1 MARKQTHHLSPR
13 ERLVYHVQHLEELA
27 EAKELAAGS
36 LKEGFELAE
45 LDGLDPKTLK
55 VVLKLRK
62 MTPAER
68 VQRRALEAIYLSSL
82 GMLDGDALPESA
94 RRRLDPDPPPS
105 GNGDTPADE
114 PNPAAPEADTSGAP
128 VPDVRPTSRQEPPQ
142 KSLALKEPEEAR
154 TEGAAAAAEGK
165 RIYDNPYPAG
175 DPCRAAWDEG
185 WCAQRKSNGLE
196 PPEAYQRRTE
206 KPAPKDA
213 APSGEAAEGA

>member
-1 MARKQTHHLSPR
+1 MAKKQTHHLSPR
-13 ERLVYHVQHLEELA
+13 ERLVHHVQQLED
-27 EAKELAAGS
+27 LAATKEFAAAS
-36 LKEGFELAE
+36 LAEGFELAK

-94 RRRLDPDPPPS
+94 RRRLDPDPPKPEDDGASKAS
-105 GNGDTPADE
+105 GDDANEPGPGD
-114 PNPAAPEADTSGAP
+114 AAPMEDLAP
-128 VPDVRPTSRQEPPQ
+128 ARPEPPQ
-142 KSLALKEPEEAR
+142 KSLVLKEPEEAR
-154 TEGAAAAAEGK
+154 AEGAAAAAAGK

-206 KPAPKDA
+206 KPAPKEA
-213 APSGEAAEGA
+213 APTGEATEVA